1 MNVLRAILKRIDF
14 LSEWSGKSISW
25 LILALIFAL
34 TYDTFMRYLFRAP
47 TMWAYDISY
56 MLGGTVMLT
65 GMAYVTLHR
74 AHVRVDII
82 YMRLS
87 ERVKRVIDVVLM
99 AGFFFPLWFFV
110 LQRSVARAIWSFHSK
125 EFSEVGFWRP
135 IMWPFRWMIPVAL
148 ALLILAGLSW
158 FIHDLYLLAKGKK
171 L

>member
-1 MNVLRAILKRIDF
+1 LRAILKRIDF

-47 TMWAYDISY
+47 TVWSYDISY
-56 MLGGTVMLT
+56 MLGGTVMLM
-65 GMAYVTLHR
+65 GMAYATLHR
-74 AHVRVDII
+74 THIRVDII

-87 ERVKRVIDVVLM
+87 RKVKLIIDLCFT
-99 AGFFFPLWFFV
+99 ALIYLPLFSI
-110 LQRSVARAIWSFHSK
+110 LLHRSVLRAIYSFNCK

-135 IMWPFRWMIPVAL
+135 LMWPFRWMIPVAL
-148 ALLILAGLSW
+148 VLLILAGLSW
-158 FIHDLYLLAKGKK
+158 FIHDLYLSVKGKE